1 MKKKISSE
9 VLCDSIING
18 MQEKKGFDIIK
29 MDLRKIQ
36 GAITDFFVICSG
48 SSDT

>member
-29 MDLRKIQ
+29 MDLRKKDNNLTQ
-36 GAITDFFVICSG
+36 MEL
-48 SSDT
+48 